1 MEEWETLRRWR
12 EEEAA
17 CSFHLSAVED
27 HLHLPPTLPPCQEMV
42 TLAPAP
48 VKNSSSFVQFE
59 RTSSCFAPVT
69 VRVVALREDM
79 AGGIEVGEEEVEK
92 REEEKREQMKTHSRR
107 LILRKPS

>member
-1 MEEWETLRRWR
+1 MHRWR

-17 CSFHLSAVED
+17 CSSQLAAVEAQ
-27 HLHLPPTLPPCQEMV
+27 LHLLPTLPEMV

-48 VKNSSSFVQFE
+48 ATNSSSFVQFE
-59 RTSSCFAPVT
+59 RTSSRFAPVT

-79 AGGIEVGEEEVEK
+79 AEGREVEK
-92 REEEKREQMKTHSRR
+92 KRHSRR